1 MIECVIIEDEP
12 LARKL
17 LEDYISKISFLS
29 LLQSFSDPLKGLQ
42 FLQEHPVDLL
52 FLDVQMPDLTG
63 MGVLKI
69 LTQKPFVILTTAYS
83 EYALDGYELDVTDYL
98 LKPIVFERF
107 VQAVDRV
114 KSRKEN
120 QSPAV
125 IKVSDNNSSEEDI
138 MYVKDG
144 TKLVR
149 ININEILY
157 IEGLKDYVSIYTPG
171 QKIVSL
177 QRMKNLESQLP
188 KNKFI
193 RIHHSYIIATKWLQA
208 IHKDFVEINKVSI
221 PIGETYRKFFREYV
235 DKQKLLGETARNDE

>member
-42 FLQEHPVDLL
+42 FLQDNPVDLL

-63 MGVLKI
+63 MGLLKI
-69 LTQKPFVILTTAYS
+69 LTNRPFVILTTAYS
-83 EYALDGYELDVTDYL
+83 DYALDGYELDITDYL

-107 VQAVDRV
+107 VQAVERV
-114 KSRKEN
+114 KSRKEA
-120 QSPAV
+120 QTPSMV
-125 IKVSDNNSSEEDI
+125 RVVENNDPDSDI

-193 RIHHSYIIATKWLQA
+193 RIHHSYIIATKWLQS

-221 PIGETYRKFFREYV
+221 PIGETYRKSFREYV
-235 DKQKLLGETARNDE
+235 DRQKLLGETIRNDE

>member
-29 LLQSFSDPLKGLQ
+29 LLHSFSDPLKGLQ
-42 FLQEHPVDLL
+42 FLQENQVDLL

-107 VQAVDRV
+107 VQAVERV
-114 KSRKEN
+114 RSRKEN
-120 QSPAV
+120 QSTAV
-125 IKVSDNNSSEEDI
+125 IKSSDNTIEEDI

-221 PIGETYRKFFREYV
+221 PIGETYRKSFREYV
-235 DKQKLLGETARNDE
+235 DKQKLLGEAARNDE

>member
-1 MIECVIIEDEP
+1 MIECIIIEDEP

-17 LEDYISKISFLS
+17 IEDYISRISYLS

-42 FLQEHPVDLL
+42 FLQDRHIDLL

-63 MGVLKI
+63 LGLLKI
-69 LTQKPFVILTTAYS
+69 LNQRPYVILTTAYS
-83 EYALDGYELDVTDYL
+83 DYALDGYELDVTDYL

-107 VQAVDRV
+107 LQAVDRV

-120 QSPAV
+120 QSNP
-125 IKVSDNNSSEEDI
+125 IPLEETISSSDPDI
-138 MYVKDG
+138 MFVKDG

-149 ININEILY
+149 VNINDIMY

-177 QRMKNLESQLP
+177 QRMKNLEVHLP
-188 KNKFI
+188 KSKFI
-193 RIHHSYIIATKWLQA
+193 RIHHSYIIATKWLQS
-208 IHKDFVEINKVSI
+208 IHKDYVEINHVSI
-221 PIGETYRKFFREYV
+221 PIGETYRKLFREFV
-235 DKQKLLGETARNDE
+235 DQQRLLGEN